1 MAALHA
7 AHRVESAAKTGIS
20 YRDFGRLVTTTE
32 AALRRYVAD
41 RPGLTEIDEST
52 IEEAADDTL
61 GTLKASLAVWR
72 LRYEDC
78 DNVAPNGDK
87 DMACNYIILNAG
99 GQNLGAKGAKWI
111 RKMAE
116 RSSLLYERLDRLPVS
131 AGQPR
136 TGQLLKK
143 AFHDNPHAGVPF
155 KFPGYKPMRGV
166 RISALVPS
174 LLSWDAGSAD
184 LFITAVNITPQKQK
198 R

>member
-1 MAALHA
+1 MDALHA
-7 AHRVESAAKTGIS
+7 ARRVDSAAKNGIS

-41 RPGLTEIDEST
+41 RPGLTEIDEAT
-52 IEEAADDTL
+52 IEEAADDTIGAL
-61 GTLKASLAVWR
+61 EASLAVWR

-78 DNVAPNGDK
+78 DNVAPNGAK
-87 DMACNYIILNAG
+87 DRACNDIILNAN
-99 GQNLGAKGAKWI
+99 GQTLGAKGAGWI

-136 TGQLLKK
+136 TGELLKK
-143 AFHDNPHAGVPF
+143 AFHDNRRAGVPF
-155 KFPGYKPMRGV
+155 KFPGYRPMRGV

-184 LFITAVNITPQKQK
+184 LFIKAVNITPQT